1 MLYDTYTCILSNV
14 LADTFFRWRDSVAW
28 RHSRLHCCLLS
39 RLVVPV
45 SAFLVRL
52 LLSFRLRAARCS
64 ILGPLLVTIYMN
76 DIHKSSDKFDFNL
89 YADDTL
95 LCSKINKFK
104 GSNINNTNN
113 MINEDISHITAW
125 LETNK
130 LSLNIDKRKAMT

>member
-1 MLYDTYTCILSNV
+1 
-14 LADTFFRWRDSVAW
+14 
-28 RHSRLHCCLLS
+28 
-39 RLVVPV
+39 
-45 SAFLVRL
+45 
-52 LLSFRLRAARCS
+52 
-64 ILGPLLVTIYMN
+64 MN

-130 LSLNIDKRKAMT
+130 LSLNIDKRKAIT